1 MHFTINRFQGS
12 VPRLAD
18 HLAKDGSASVA
29 IDCDFSSG
37 SLASFREP
45 APYREVTEGTKAT
58 FQHECCWHDFDGCVD
73 LAYGSVTCKQ
83 CFVTGAEDYPLVLT
97 VDTDENGDCVTKQ
110 RRLGLPCPTTAPSIM
125 PGTTANSALKDVEG
139 RSYAYQYINSAGER
153 SALSPGTSAQNLYDG
168 QTVVVSGWP
177 VPDANYDVTKVAIY
191 RTVSSYQTGN
201 EQSNQSQTTWMLV
214 DEIDV
219 NAVSYIDSKWNVDLS
234 IAIMEDLVLPPPEGL
249 RGIIWIESMN
259 CLMGY
264 VGNRIY
270 ASENNSYHN
279 WPYYYDLD
287 DNVCGLVESNGLVY
301 VATDGHPY
309 ILAGRVGCENAG
321 CREIIRLP
329 GAFPMVGCGNRRMAK
344 CRAGAV
350 YPSHKGLI
358 MLSGKSAPVILTWPL
373 YSEKDWQALRPQTV
387 TPVEVAGKLF
397 VFAEGGSF
405 YLTMASSAEQGWS
418 LDFHC
423 SLSDTDV
430 TDAFVTRQG
439 DFYIVKDGIQ
449 YLWNRGAKKRPH
461 YFKSQEVVGAA
472 PIGWGAGHIWF
483 RGGTENVRIDL
494 DGRKIIDREVLS
506 SRVFRLPMYA
516 IGQRMYVTLTGTGTV
531 SLLSIATSMHEL
543 RS

>member
-1 MHFTINRFQGS
+1 MPCPISTASGTSICRS
-12 VPRLAD
+12 PSWRASSSRL
-18 HLAKDGSASVA
+18 LKDCGE
-29 IDCDFSSG
+29 SSG
-37 SLASFREP
+37 
-45 APYREVTEGTKAT
+45 
-58 FQHECCWHDFDGCVD
+58 
-73 LAYGSVTCKQ
+73 
-83 CFVTGAEDYPLVLT
+83 
-97 VDTDENGDCVTKQ
+97 
-110 RRLGLPCPTTAPSIM
+110 
-125 PGTTANSALKDVEG
+125 
-139 RSYAYQYINSAGER
+139 
-153 SALSPGTSAQNLYDG
+153 
-168 QTVVVSGWP
+168 
-177 VPDANYDVTKVAIY
+177 
-191 RTVSSYQTGN
+191 
-201 EQSNQSQTTWMLV
+201 
-214 DEIDV
+214 
-219 NAVSYIDSKWNVDLS
+219 
-234 IAIMEDLVLPPPEGL
+234 
-249 RGIIWIESMN
+249 
-259 CLMGY
+259 
-264 VGNRIY
+264 
-270 ASENNSYHN
+270 SENNSYHN
-279 WPYYYDLD
+279 WLYYYDLD

-472 PIGWGAGHIWF
+472 PIGWGAGHLWF